1 MWLLRFWT
9 ISSSAVE
16 VSTEFAARDRIYL
29 VSFVFGVHES
39 RALVDVVDY
48 RLLAGVFGAAV
59 FVKIAVGCLGCGFGG
74 EIGTF
79 R

>member
-1 MWLLRFWT
+1 MCLLRFWPV
-9 ISSSAVE
+9 SSSAVE
-16 VSTEFAARDRIYL
+16 VSTEFTARDCVDL

-39 RALVDVVDY
+39 RALVDVVDDG
-48 RLLAGVFGAAV
+48 LLAGVFGAAV
-59 FVKIAVGCLGCGFGG
+59 LIEVTVGCLGCGFGG